1 MGHHNFLGW
10 MSYTSRIGCLF
21 VFRYHVLY
29 FAYGISCFSYFLF
42 YTSRMGCLFVFHYH
56 VLYYGINISRLQKL
70 CLDNL
75 CSLSLSTL
83 YMPIYEVYMPH
94 ALYMPIYEVCSDLD

>member
-1 MGHHNFLGW
+1 
-10 MSYTSRIGCLF
+10 
-21 VFRYHVLY
+21 
-29 FAYGISCFSYFLF
+29 
-42 YTSRMGCLFVFHYH
+42 MGCLFVFHYH

-94 ALYMPIYEVCSDLD
+94 ALYMPIYEVCSVRGRVRVRVRVRVRG